1 MTIKQYQA
9 LEPIEQFKIM
19 INRLRK
25 DTYVNNDGL
34 LINVFTD
41 YRIIK
46 EELKLFGINTQNKTF
61 DEVLQEVTNFMFV
74 ESWLNFIS
82 TDFKKLALLRKYIF
96 HLGFYIYDYEI
107 NIMPKHFQKE
117 FEIYKKYSL
126 FFKKRE
132 LFYDIY
138 S

>member
-19 INRLRK
+19 IDRLK
-25 DTYVNNDGL
+25 NDTYINNDGL

-41 YRIIK
+41 YRII
-46 EELKLFGINTQNKTF
+46 EQELKLFGIDAQNKTF
-61 DEVLQEVTNFMFV
+61 DEVLQEITNFMFI
-74 ESWLNFIS
+74 ESWLHFIS
-82 TDFKKLALLRKYIF
+82 SDFKKLILLRKYIF

-107 NIMPKHFQKE
+107 NTMPKHFTKE

-126 FFKKRE
+126 FFKKRQV
-132 LFYDIY
+132 YNIY